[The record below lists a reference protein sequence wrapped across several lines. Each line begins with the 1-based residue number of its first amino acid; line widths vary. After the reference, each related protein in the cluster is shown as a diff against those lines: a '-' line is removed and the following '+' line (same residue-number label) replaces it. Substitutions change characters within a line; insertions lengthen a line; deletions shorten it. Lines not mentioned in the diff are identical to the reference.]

1 MRRFRTGIP
10 PGAGGNGLHFLRSSA
25 KCWLRGFSL
34 TETVVVMAIAAILA
48 GIAVPSFAALM
59 RETRLT
65 AVTNDLLSTLYFARS
80 EALKRSRRVTVCTSA
95 THTDCAENIGWQHG
109 WIVFEDRDG
118 DGQHGAAEPILAVLA
133 RQTSG
138 LTMSGNASLR
148 DYISYVPTGETRSRG
163 GALQMGTVTVCDEGS
178 ARRIVIAATGR
189 PRIVNRATC

>member
-1 MRRFRTGIP
+1 MCR
-10 PGAGGNGLHFLRSSA
+10 
-25 KCWLRGFSL
+25 LRGFSL

-48 GIAVPSFAALM
+48 GIAVPSFAVLL

-65 AVTNDLLSTLYFARS
+65 AVTNNLLSTLYFARS
-80 EALKRSRRVTVCTSA
+80 EALKRNRRVTVCTSA
-95 THTDCAENIGWQHG
+95 THADCAENIGWQSG

-118 DGQHGAAEPILAVLA
+118 DGQRGGAEPILAVSA
-133 RQTSG
+133 RQNQE

-163 GALQMGTVTVCDEGS
+163 GALQMGVVTACEGGS

-189 PRIVNRATC
+189 PRIVSRATC